1 MTEPALSIADRRNH
15 ARIRMTAAIVVAT
28 AIVALLATLT
38 LAGGGYTP
46 AAEGLPDPGAVV
58 TWGLP
63 IVRFATDI
71 AAALTVGWL
80 VSAAFLALSS
90 RDGVVSHSGRG
101 DLLRAVSAA
110 AAWAFLSIV
119 QLFFTLALVLGI
131 PLSQALS
138 PGIAGTFAME
148 IPQTRSLA
156 IVAIVVTVV
165 AIGAALTS
173 TTGITAFWLVIAVGA
188 CVIPALSGHGSGLG
202 DHALAI
208 SAGVTHIIAA
218 VLWLGPLI
226 AIVTHGILAR
236 AGKSSFNVASAAR
249 KFGVLA
255 LICVLLLAASGLA
268 NAYTR
273 LDNATQL
280 WTTGYGQVVL
290 LKVLLLVVLV
300 LVAAVIR
307 KRLIPRLPD
316 EKSSGNRSVFIRWL
330 SVEIGLITLSFALGV
345 TLALSAYPRVET
357 RLPTIGETLLGF
369 LYPPAPTWDALA
381 FGFRLEPVFFVGALV
396 AGGLYLAGVIRLL
409 RRGDHW
415 PWGRTIA
422 WIIGLVI
429 VIWTTNGGIAT
440 YAQVSVGWHM
450 VQHMTMTMLAPILL
464 VLGAPATLA
473 LRALHPAKGPER
485 GPREWLMWFLHT
497 PLMRLLTN
505 PIFVLAI
512 YVLGLYGLYFTGLFG
527 WLMGSHVGHIAMEVH
542 FLASG
547 YLFAWIIIGIDPRP
561 RPLAYWAR
569 FAILLV
575 ALALHALFAV
585 VIMMGNTPLGI
596 EWFGMVRPP
605 WVPDPLADTRFGGGV
620 AWGLGEIPT
629 LFLLV
634 ALVIQ
639 WSRADDR
646 EARRIDRQ
654 ADRDDNAELRAY
666 NDYLAGLNSRP
677 GQND

>member
-1 MTEPALSIADRRNH
+1 MAQSSPASLDARNRS
-15 ARIRMTAAIVVAT
+15 RIRVTAAVIAAVAV
-28 AIVALLATLT
+28 VALLATLT
-38 LAGGGYTP
+38 LTGGGYTP
-46 AAEGLPDPGAVV
+46 AADGLPDPGPVV

-80 VSAAFLALSS
+80 VSAAFLAPSS
-90 RDGVVSHSGRG
+90 RDGVVSHTGRG
-101 DLLRAVSAA
+101 DLLRGVSAA

-119 QLFFTLALVLGI
+119 QLFFTLALVLGV

-138 PGIAGTFAME
+138 PGIASTYAMD

-156 IVAIVVTVV
+156 IVAIILTAV

-188 CVIPALSGHGSGLG
+188 CALPALSGHGSGLG

-226 AIVTHGILAR
+226 AIVVHGILAR
-236 AGKSSFNVASAAR
+236 GGKSSFNVASAAR
-249 KFGVLA
+249 KFGFLA
-255 LICVLLLAASGLA
+255 LVCVMLLAASGIA

-273 LDNATQL
+273 LDNVAQL

-300 LVAAVIR
+300 LIAAIIR
-307 KRLIPRLPD
+307 KRLIPHLPD
-316 EKSSGNRSVFIRWL
+316 GKSPGNRSAFIRWI
-330 SVEIGLITLSFALGV
+330 SVETALITVSFALGV

-396 AGGLYLAGVIRLL
+396 AGALYLAGVIRLL
-409 RRGDHW
+409 RRGDRW
-415 PWGRTIA
+415 PWGRTVA

-429 VIWTTNGGIAT
+429 VIWTTSGGIAT

-450 VQHMTMTMLAPILL
+450 VQHMTMTMLAPIML

-473 LRALHPAKGPER
+473 LRALHTAKGPER

-497 PLMRLLTN
+497 PLMKLLTN
-505 PIFVLAI
+505 PIFVLAL

-561 RPLAYWAR
+561 RPLPYWTR
-569 FAILLV
+569 FVILLV

-585 VIMMGNTPLGI
+585 VIMMGNTPLAI

-605 WVPDPLADTRFGGGV
+605 WIPDPLADTRFGGGV

-629 LFLLV
+629 LILLV

-654 ADRDDNAELRAY
+654 ADRDDDAELRAY
-666 NDYLAGLNSRP
+666 NDYLAGLNARP
-677 GQND
+677 NRGD

>member
-131 PLSQALS
+131 PLSQVLS

-677 GQND
+677 SQND

>member
-1 MTEPALSIADRRNH
+1 MAEPALSLSEGRNR
-15 ARIRMTAAIVVAT
+15 ARIRVTAAVVVALG
-28 AIVALLATLT
+28 IVALLATLSVT
-38 LAGGGYTP
+38 GGGYTP
-46 AAEGLPDPGAVV
+46 ATEGLPDPGPVV
-58 TWGLP
+58 SWGLP

-80 VSAAFLALSS
+80 VSAAFLAPSS
-90 RDGVVSHSGRG
+90 RDGVVSHTGRG
-101 DLLRAVSAA
+101 DLLRGVSAA

-119 QLFFTLALVLGI
+119 QLFFTLALVLGV
-131 PLSQALS
+131 PLSRALS
-138 PGIAGTFAME
+138 PGVAGTYAMD

-156 IVAIVVTVV
+156 IVAIVVTAV
-165 AIGAALTS
+165 AIGTALTS
-173 TTGITAFWLVIAVGA
+173 TTGITAFWLVITIGA
-188 CVIPALSGHGSGLG
+188 CALPAVSGHGSGLG

-208 SAGVTHIIAA
+208 SAGITHIIAA
-218 VLWLGPLI
+218 ALWLGPLI
-226 AIVTHGILAR
+226 AIVIHGILAR
-236 AGKSSFNVASAAR
+236 AGKSSFNVASAVR

-255 LICVLLLAASGLA
+255 LVCVLLLAASGLA

-273 LDNATQL
+273 LDSLNQL

-300 LVAAVIR
+300 LIAAVIR
-307 KRLIPRLPD
+307 KRLVPQLPNGM
-316 EKSSGNRSVFIRWL
+316 SSGSRSAFIRWI

-345 TLALSAYPRVET
+345 TLALSAYPRIET

-369 LYPPAPTWDALA
+369 RYPPAPTWDSLA
-381 FGFRLEPVFFVGALV
+381 FGFRLEPVFFIGALV

-409 RRGDHW
+409 RRGDRW

-422 WIIGLVI
+422 WILGLVI
-429 VIWTTNGGIAT
+429 VIWTTNCGIAT

-450 VQHMTMTMLAPILL
+450 VQHMTMTMLAPIML
-464 VLGAPATLA
+464 VLGAPVTLA
-473 LRALHPAKGPER
+473 LRALYTAKGPER

-497 PLMRLLTN
+497 PLMKLLTN

-527 WLMGSHVGHIAMEVH
+527 SLMGSHVGHIAMEIH
-542 FLASG
+542 FLGSG

-569 FAILLV
+569 FVILLV

-605 WVPDPLADTRFGGGV
+605 WSPDLLADTRFGGGI

-629 LFLLV
+629 MILLV

-654 ADRDDNAELRAY
+654 ADRDDDAELRAY

-677 GQND
+677 GQKD

>member
-1 MTEPALSIADRRNH
+1 MAEPASLLAAGRSH
-15 ARIRMTAAIVVAT
+15 ARIRLTAAVVISL

-38 LAGGGYTP
+38 LTGGGYTP
-46 AAEGLPDPGAVV
+46 AADGLPDPGPVV
-58 TWGLP
+58 SWGLP
-63 IVRFATDI
+63 IVRFSTDI

-80 VSAAFLALSS
+80 VSAAFLAPSS
-90 RDGVVSHSGRG
+90 RDGVVSQTGRG
-101 DLLRAVSAA
+101 DLLRGVSAA
-110 AAWAFLSIV
+110 AAWALLSIV
-119 QLFFTLALVLGI
+119 QLFFTLALVLGV
-131 PLSQALS
+131 PLSRALS
-138 PGIAGTFAME
+138 PGIAGTYAMD

-173 TTGITAFWLVIAVGA
+173 TTGLTAFWLIIAVGA
-188 CVIPALSGHGSGLG
+188 CALPALSGHGSGLG

-208 SAGVTHIIAA
+208 SAGITHIIAA

-226 AIVTHGILAR
+226 AIITHGIITR
-236 AGKSSFNVASAAR
+236 AGKGSFNVASAAR
-249 KFGVLA
+249 KFAVLA

-273 LDNATQL
+273 LDNVAQL

-290 LKVLLLVVLV
+290 LKVFLLVVLV
-300 LVAAVIR
+300 LIAAVIR
-307 KRLIPRLPD
+307 KRLIPHLPD
-316 EKSSGNRSVFIRWL
+316 GQSPGSRSAFIRWI
-330 SVEIGLITLSFALGV
+330 SVEIALITVSFALGV

-369 LYPPAPTWDALA
+369 LYPLAPTWEALA
-381 FGFRLEPVFFVGALV
+381 FGFRLEPVFFIGALV

-409 RRGDHW
+409 RRGDRW
-415 PWGRTIA
+415 PWGRTVA
-422 WIIGLVI
+422 WLIGLVI
-429 VIWTTNGGIAT
+429 VIWTTSGGIAT

-450 VQHMTMTMLAPILL
+450 VQHMTMTMLAPIML

-473 LRALHPAKGPER
+473 LRALHTAKGPER

-497 PLMRLLTN
+497 PLMKLLTN

-569 FAILLV
+569 FVILLV

-605 WVPDPLADTRFGGGV
+605 WIPDPLADTRFGGGV

-629 LFLLV
+629 LILLV
-634 ALVIQ
+634 VLVIQ

-654 ADRDDNAELRAY
+654 ADRDDDAELRAY

>member
-1 MTEPALSIADRRNH
+1 MAEPASFLAAGRSH
-15 ARIRMTAAIVVAT
+15 ARIRLTAAVVIAL
-28 AIVALLATLT
+28 AIVALLTALTLT
-38 LAGGGYTP
+38 GGGYTP
-46 AAEGLPDPGAVV
+46 AAEGLPDPGPVV
-58 TWGLP
+58 SWGLP

-80 VSAAFLALSS
+80 VSAAFLAPSS
-90 RDGVVSHSGRG
+90 RDGVVSHTGRG
-101 DLLRAVSAA
+101 DLLRGVSAA
-110 AAWAFLSIV
+110 AAWALLSIV
-119 QLFFTLALVLGI
+119 QLFFTLALVLGV

-138 PGIAGTFAME
+138 PGIASTYALD

-156 IVAIVVTVV
+156 MVAIILTAV

-188 CVIPALSGHGSGLG
+188 CALPALSGHGSGLG

-226 AIVTHGILAR
+226 ALVVHGILAR
-236 AGKSSFNVASAAR
+236 GGKSSFNVASAAR

-255 LICVLLLAASGLA
+255 LVCVMLLAASGIA

-273 LDNATQL
+273 LDNVAQL

-307 KRLIPRLPD
+307 KRLIPHLPD
-316 EKSSGNRSVFIRWL
+316 GKSPGNRLAFIRWI
-330 SVEIGLITLSFALGV
+330 SVEIALITVSFALGV
-345 TLALSAYPRVET
+345 TLALSASPRVET

-369 LYPPAPTWDALA
+369 RYPPAPTWDALA
-381 FGFRLEPVFFVGALV
+381 FGFRLEPVFFIGALV
-396 AGGLYLAGVIRLL
+396 AGALYLAGVIRLL
-409 RRGDHW
+409 RRGDRW

-429 VIWTTNGGIAT
+429 VIWTTSGGIAT

-450 VQHMTMTMLAPILL
+450 VQHMTMTMLAPIML

-473 LRALHPAKGPER
+473 LRALHTAKGPER

-497 PLMRLLTN
+497 PLMKLLTN

-569 FAILLV
+569 FVILLV

-585 VIMMGNTPLGI
+585 VIMMGNTPLAI

-605 WVPDPLADTRFGGGV
+605 WIPDPLADTRFGGGV

-629 LFLLV
+629 LILLV
-634 ALVIQ
+634 ALGIQ

-654 ADRDDNAELRAY
+654 ADRDNDAEMRAY
-666 NDYLAGLNSRP
+666 NEYLAELNSHPNRR
-677 GQND
+677 D

>member
-1 MTEPALSIADRRNH
+1 
-15 ARIRMTAAIVVAT
+15 
-28 AIVALLATLT
+28 
-38 LAGGGYTP
+38 
-46 AAEGLPDPGAVV
+46 
-58 TWGLP
+58 
-63 IVRFATDI
+63 
-71 AAALTVGWL
+71 
-80 VSAAFLALSS
+80 
-90 RDGVVSHSGRG
+90 
-101 DLLRAVSAA
+101 
-110 AAWAFLSIV
+110 
-119 QLFFTLALVLGI
+119 
-131 PLSQALS
+131 
-138 PGIAGTFAME
+138 
-148 IPQTRSLA
+148 
-156 IVAIVVTVV
+156 
-165 AIGAALTS
+165 
-173 TTGITAFWLVIAVGA
+173 
-188 CVIPALSGHGSGLG
+188 
-202 DHALAI
+202 
-208 SAGVTHIIAA
+208 
-218 VLWLGPLI
+218 
-226 AIVTHGILAR
+226 
-236 AGKSSFNVASAAR
+236 
-249 KFGVLA
+249 
-255 LICVLLLAASGLA
+255 
-268 NAYTR
+268 
-273 LDNATQL
+273 
-280 WTTGYGQVVL
+280 VVL

-677 GQND
+677 SQND

>member
-1 MTEPALSIADRRNH
+1 
-15 ARIRMTAAIVVAT
+15 
-28 AIVALLATLT
+28 
-38 LAGGGYTP
+38 
-46 AAEGLPDPGAVV
+46 
-58 TWGLP
+58 
-63 IVRFATDI
+63 
-71 AAALTVGWL
+71 
-80 VSAAFLALSS
+80 
-90 RDGVVSHSGRG
+90 
-101 DLLRAVSAA
+101 
-110 AAWAFLSIV
+110 
-119 QLFFTLALVLGI
+119 
-131 PLSQALS
+131 
-138 PGIAGTFAME
+138 ME

-156 IVAIVVTVV
+156 IVAIVLTAV
-165 AIGAALTS
+165 AVGAALTS
-173 TTGITAFWLVIAVGA
+173 TTGITALWLVVAVGA
-188 CVIPALSGHGSGLG
+188 CAIPALSGHGSGLG
-202 DHALAI
+202 DHALAT
-208 SAGVTHIIAA
+208 SAGITHIIAA

-226 AIVTHGILAR
+226 AIITHGILAR
-236 AGKSSFNVASAAR
+236 AGRDSFNVARAAR

-255 LICVLLLAASGLA
+255 LICVLLLAASGLT

-273 LDNATQL
+273 LDSVNQL

-316 EKSSGNRSVFIRWL
+316 GTSLGNRSAFIRWVSL
-330 SVEIGLITLSFALGV
+330 EIALITLAFALGV

-381 FGFRLEPVFFVGALV
+381 FGFRLEPVFLLGALV
-396 AGGLYLAGVIRLL
+396 AGGLYVAGVIRLR
-409 RRGDHW
+409 RRGDRW

-450 VQHMTMTMLAPILL
+450 VQHMTMTMLAPIML

-473 LRALHPAKGPER
+473 LRALHASKGPER

-497 PLMRLLTN
+497 PLTRLLTN
-505 PIFVLAI
+505 PIFVLVI

-527 WLMGSHVGHIAMEVH
+527 WLMGSHVGHLAMEVH

-561 RPLAYWAR
+561 RPLPYWAR
-569 FAILLV
+569 FALLLV

-596 EWFGMVRPP
+596 DWFGMVRPP
-605 WVPDPLADTRFGGGV
+605 WVPDPLDDTRFGGGV

-629 LFLLV
+629 LILLI

-654 ADRDDNAELRAY
+654 ADRDDDAEMRAY

-677 GQND
+677 GQKD

>member
-1 MTEPALSIADRRNH
+1 MAQSSPASLDARNRS
-15 ARIRMTAAIVVAT
+15 RIRVTAAVIAAVAV
-28 AIVALLATLT
+28 VALLATLT
-38 LAGGGYTP
+38 LTGGGYTP
-46 AAEGLPDPGAVV
+46 AADGLPDPGPVV

-80 VSAAFLALSS
+80 VSAAFLAPSS
-90 RDGVVSHSGRG
+90 RDGVVSHTGRG
-101 DLLRAVSAA
+101 DLLRGVSAA

-119 QLFFTLALVLGI
+119 QLFFTLALVLGV

-138 PGIAGTFAME
+138 PGIASTYAMD

-156 IVAIVVTVV
+156 IVAIILTAV

-188 CVIPALSGHGSGLG
+188 CALQALSGHGSGLG

-226 AIVTHGILAR
+226 AIVVHGILAR
-236 AGKSSFNVASAAR
+236 GGKSSFNVASAAR
-249 KFGVLA
+249 KFGFLA
-255 LICVLLLAASGLA
+255 LVCVMLLAASGIA

-273 LDNATQL
+273 LDNVAQL

-300 LVAAVIR
+300 LIAAIIR
-307 KRLIPRLPD
+307 KRLIPHLPD
-316 EKSSGNRSVFIRWL
+316 GKSPGNRSAFIRWI
-330 SVEIGLITLSFALGV
+330 SVETALITVSFALGV

-396 AGGLYLAGVIRLL
+396 AGALYLAGVIRLL
-409 RRGDHW
+409 RRGDRW
-415 PWGRTIA
+415 PWGRTVA

-429 VIWTTNGGIAT
+429 VIWTTSGGIAT

-450 VQHMTMTMLAPILL
+450 VQHMTMTMLAPIML

-473 LRALHPAKGPER
+473 LRALHTAKGPER

-497 PLMRLLTN
+497 PLMKLLTN
-505 PIFVLAI
+505 PIFVLAL

-561 RPLAYWAR
+561 RPLPYWTR
-569 FAILLV
+569 FVILLV

-585 VIMMGNTPLGI
+585 VIMMGNTPLAI

-605 WVPDPLADTRFGGGV
+605 WIPDPLADTRFGGGV

-629 LFLLV
+629 LILLV

-654 ADRDDNAELRAY
+654 ADRDDDAELRAY
-666 NDYLAGLNSRP
+666 NDYLAGLNARP
-677 GQND
+677 NRGD

>member
-1 MTEPALSIADRRNH
+1 MTEPALAFSDVRNRS
-15 ARIRMTAAIVVAT
+15 RIRTTAAVAIAL
-28 AIVALLATLT
+28 AIVALLWTLT

-46 AAEGLPDPGAVV
+46 AAEGLPDPGPVV

-80 VSAAFLALSS
+80 VSAAFLAPSS
-90 RDGVVSHSGRG
+90 RDGVVSHTGRG
-101 DLLRAVSAA
+101 DLLRAVSTA

-119 QLFFTLALVLGI
+119 QLFFTLALVLGV

-138 PGIAGTFAME
+138 PGIAGTYAME

-156 IVAIVVTVV
+156 IVAIVLLAVV
-165 AIGAALTS
+165 IGAALTS
-173 TTGITAFWLVIAVGA
+173 TTGITAMWLVVAVGA
-188 CVIPALSGHGSGLG
+188 CAIPALSGHGSGLG
-202 DHALAI
+202 DHALAT
-208 SAGVTHIIAA
+208 SAGITHIIAA

-236 AGKSSFNVASAAR
+236 AGKGSFNVARAAR

-273 LDNATQL
+273 LDSVNQL

-316 EKSSGNRSVFIRWL
+316 GTSLGNRSAFIRWVSL
-330 SVEIGLITLSFALGV
+330 EIALITLAFALGV

-369 LYPPAPTWDALA
+369 LYPPAPTWDSLA
-381 FGFRLEPVFFVGALV
+381 FGFRLEPIFLLGALV

-409 RRGDHW
+409 RRGDRW

-440 YAQVSVGWHM
+440 YAQMSVGWHM
-450 VQHMTMTMLAPILL
+450 VQHMTMTMLAPIML

-473 LRALHPAKGPER
+473 LRALHASKGPER

-497 PLMRLLTN
+497 PLTRLLTN
-505 PIFVLAI
+505 PIFVLVI

-527 WLMGSHVGHIAMEVH
+527 WLMGSHVGHLAMEVH

-561 RPLAYWAR
+561 RPLPYWAR
-569 FAILLV
+569 FALLLV

-596 EWFGMVRPP
+596 DWFGMVRPP
-605 WVPDPLADTRFGGGV
+605 WVPDPLDDTRFGGGV

-629 LFLLV
+629 LILLI

-654 ADRDDNAELRAY
+654 ADRDDDAEMRAY
-666 NDYLAGLNSRP
+666 NDYLAGLNSHP
-677 GQND
+677 GRKD